1 MWPLKVPLLKPIDS
15 FLACVATSAQADG
28 RRKKLLGAKEVVR
41 EAGQE
46 LRRAASSRTVHALQ
60 KEDWT
65 VEGMSA
71 GEFVEWAYGNGMK
84 TVTGRKI
91 RDILMAA
98 PRDERCP
105 MCSTGIVRQL
115 DHVMPKSH
123 FPALCV
129 DPLNLVPVCEHCN
142 LLKGNKHPSTAEET
156 LLHPYLDRISHDRW
170 LDARTVHEHGM
181 VRLEFFVT
189 PPAPWDTTLTS
200 RVRNHFDFFDLGKLY
215 ASEANRAITGMT
227 YHLTLLRASGGAA
240 VVQRHLRE
248 TAASWFASDP
258 NSVTGV
264 TYATLAADD
273 RYCQG

>member
-1 MWPLKVPLLKPIDS
+1 MWPLKVPLLKPVDS
-15 FLACVATSAQADG
+15 FLACVATSTQANG
-28 RRKKLLGAKEVVR
+28 RRKKLLGAKEAVR

-60 KEDWT
+60 KKDWT

-91 RDILMAA
+91 RDALMAA

-115 DHVMPKSH
+115 DHVVPKSL

-129 DPLNLVPVCEHCN
+129 DPLNLVPVCERCN
-142 LLKGNKHPSTAEET
+142 LLKGNTQPRTVEKT

-170 LDARTVHEHGM
+170 LGARAVHDHGM

-189 PPAPWDTTLTS
+189 PPASWDTTLAS
-200 RVRNHFDFFDLGKLY
+200 RVRNHFDFFDLGTLY
-215 ASEANRAITGMT
+215 ASEANRTITDMT
-227 YHLTLLRASGGAA
+227 YRLTLLRARGGAA
-240 VVQRHLRE
+240 VVQRYLGEEAESRF
-248 TAASWFASDP
+248 AADP

-264 TYATLAADD
+264 TYAALAADD
-273 RYCQG
+273 RYCKG